1 MKLPSPNLS
10 RGSFSGHGGGYG
22 GGHDQGCTYCAK
34 IVWIGVAALAIQ
46 VVLMQQGAGGGGKK
60 RKRRNTIDSEAME
73 RLKEE
78 FIAGEKIMLRNIYL
92 TLNKK
97 FLISKHYLNY
107 KIFIYRHIGKAKNV

>member
-1 MKLPSPNLS
+1 MPIFDLS

-22 GGHDQGCTYCAK
+22 GGYDQGCTYCAK

-60 RKRRNTIDSEAME
+60 RKRRNTIDSEAIE

-78 FIAGEKIMLRNIYL
+78 FIAGKKIMLRNIYL
-92 TLNKK
+92 TNLYK
-97 FLISKHYLNY
+97 FSISQHHHNHKM
-107 KIFIYRHIGKAKNV
+107 FIYRHIGQAKNV